1 MQFVTATAVTA
12 DAARRA
18 LPLPLVLYY
27 FWWLVFLVLCFVRR
41 EIYIIE
47 IYI

>member
-27 FWWLVFLVLCFVRR
+27 FWWLVFSFFALCGGK
-41 EIYIIE
+41 YIL
-47 IYI
+47 